1 MKKKDL
7 NKKMTEYT
15 DIRRMFEE
23 CMEFQTPLNVQKPA
37 VTKPVIAKKEKVLL
51 TSTELPSD
59 IRILFEQSLDNQKT
73 LGN

>member
-23 CMEFQTPLNVQKPA
+23 CMELQTPLNVQKPA
-37 VTKPVIAKKEKVLL
+37 VTKPVIVKKEKVVL

-59 IRILFEQSLDNQKT
+59 IRILFEQGLEYKEWLT
-73 LGN
+73 